1 MIQTNVIH
9 TNVIHVQIPGM
20 FTTVQDLGRYGYG
33 PLGVSPSGA
42 ADPISL
48 RIGNLLVGN
57 PENTAA
63 LEMTLLGGTFL
74 FPDGGVVALA
84 GSDFGPMLSTL
95 PSSPTRQGGGTLPG
109 DDLLPSSPTRQGG
122 GTLPGDD
129 LLPSSP
135 TRQGGGTLPGGD
147 LLPSSPTRQG
157 GGSLPGDDLLPSSP
171 TRQGGGSL
179 PGDDLLPSSPTRQ
192 GGGSLPIP
200 MHTAFDIP
208 PGGILKTGPSRN
220 GARCYLCVTGGIA
233 VRPLLGSASTHI
245 LTGLGGFEGR
255 ALRKGDVLD
264 VGQGHAPPV
273 RAIDVGQG
281 HALPTHTIDADTLAK
296 LARRKALRTTIAP
309 QTDWFSADSLRFF
322 YESAYT
328 VSEES
333 NRMGLRL
340 QGPVIETPRTNAP
353 HQGQMTSEGVS
364 LGAIQIPAGGQP
376 IILFVEQQTTGG
388 YPKIANIISADLP
401 SIGQLRPRDQIRFEL
416 VTPETARALIL
427 EQEALI
433 SKCTST

>member
-1 MIQTNVIH
+1 MS
-9 TNVIHVQIPGM
+9 VIHVQTPGM

-74 FPDGGVVALA
+74 FPDGAVVALT
-84 GSDFGPMLSTL
+84 GSDFGPVLSNPMRQLGASLPGSDTL
-95 PSSPTRQGGGTLPG
+95 SNPTRQSGNA
-109 DDLLPSSPTRQGG
+109 
-122 GTLPGDD
+122 
-129 LLPSSP
+129 
-135 TRQGGGTLPGGD
+135 
-147 LLPSSPTRQG
+147 
-157 GGSLPGDDLLPSSP
+157 
-171 TRQGGGSL
+171 
-179 PGDDLLPSSPTRQ
+179 
-192 GGGSLPIP
+192 IP

-220 GARCYLCVTGGIA
+220 GARCYLCVAGGIA
-233 VRPLLGSASTHI
+233 VRPLLSSASTHI

-255 ALRKGDVLD
+255 ALRKGDVLE
-264 VGQGHAPPV
+264 
-273 RAIDVGQG
+273 VGQG
-281 HALPTHTIDADTLAK
+281 HALPTHRLDTETLHRLAP
-296 LARRKALRTTIAP
+296 RKTLRTTIAP
-309 QTDWFSADSLRFF
+309 QTDWFSADSLRRF
-322 YESAYT
+322 YDGVYT

-340 QGPVIETPRTNAP
+340 QGPVIELPQTDAP

-388 YPKIANIISADLP
+388 YPKIANIISADL
-401 SIGQLRPRDQIRFEL
+401 SSVGQLRPRDQIRFEL
-416 VTPETARALIL
+416 VTAEIARALIL
-427 EQEALI
+427 EREALI
-433 SKCTST
+433 SKCIST